1 LAKFE
6 IKLKMKKLFIAV
18 SIISVLSSCG
28 NSGNEI
34 QSQDGEVSSS
44 IAAGGESEEE
54 LKATLADAQKEEEQ
68 SIASST
74 SMSFNKM
81 LHDFGKIKV
90 DTDNKATFVV
100 TNTGKNPLIIDKVD
114 VSCGCTTAEK
124 PEKPILPG
132 KSDKISVVFH
142 PKPGQLNE
150 QKKTITVTAN
160 TEPKIVVL
168 DIQAF
173 VNE

>member
-28 NSGNEI
+28 NSENEV

-54 LKATLADAQKEEEQ
+54 LKASLADAQKEEEE

-74 SMSFNKM
+74 SMSFDKM